1 MQTSHNPIVSN
12 RPRSIPAKAFD
23 WAGYWSRKLKAA
35 LSARN
40 YSKETFRNYDQ
51 ALRSF
56 MEKYPGAPKYWRKES
71 IKSFLQSLQSAGL
84 SPSTVNLYRDG
95 LAFFC
100 NQVIDAPECLDG
112 IPRLKE
118 NQVLP
123 QILDSKRIATVISGI
138 RNPKH
143 KLAMSLVYACGLR
156 VSEVAALEAKN
167 LDFER
172 GVIQIKNG
180 KGGKDR
186 VVMIPGSL
194 ETPIQDYLACYKP
207 NRYLFESAKPGRPLT
222 RRSFQKVFRTSCDK
236 AGIKDVG
243 GIHSLRHSFATHLLE
258 SGTDLRFIQA
268 LLGHSS
274 SKTTERYTHVASH
287 NIRCI
292 ASPMDSLPRVFP
304 PGNVSASL
312 APVRASMN

>member
-1 MQTSHNPIVSN
+1 MRPFPDPTLRTRKNPKSL
-12 RPRSIPAKAFD
+12 SPAE
-23 WAGYWSRKLKAA
+23 WIEYWSRKLRAA

-40 YSKETFRNYDQ
+40 YSKETFKNYDL

-56 MEKYPGAPKYWRKES
+56 MERYPGSPKYWRKKS
-71 IKSFLQSLQSAGL
+71 ILEFLQALRDEGRG
-84 SPSTVNLYRDG
+84 PSTVNLYRDG

-100 NQVIDAPECLDG
+100 NWVIDAPECLHG
-112 IPRLKE
+112 VPRLKE
-118 NQVLP
+118 AQALP
-123 QILDSKRIATVISGI
+123 QILDSNRIATVLSGI

-143 KLAMSLVYACGLR
+143 KLALSLIYACGLR
-156 VSEVAALEAKN
+156 VSEAAALEVKN

-186 VVMIPGSL
+186 VVMIPESM
-194 ETPIQDYLACYKP
+194 ETPIREYLACYKP
-207 NRYLFESAKPGRPLT
+207 TRYLIESAIPGRPLT

-258 SGTDLRFIQA
+258 AGTDLRYIQA

-287 NIRCI
+287 NIRRI
-292 ASPMDSLPRVFP
+292 ASPVDSLQGLFL
-304 PGNVSASL
+304 PGFH
-312 APVRASMN
+312 PKP

>member
-1 MQTSHNPIVSN
+1 MRPIPNPIL
-12 RPRSIPAKAFD
+12 RPRSNPKPSSPAE
-23 WAGYWSRKLKAA
+23 WIEYWSSKLETA

-40 YSKETFRNYDQ
+40 YSKETFKNYDL

-56 MEKYPGAPKYWRKES
+56 MERYPGSPRFWRKNS
-71 IKSFLQSLQSAGL
+71 IMDFLQALRSEGRG
-84 SPSTVNLYRDG
+84 PSTVNLYRDG

-100 NQVIDAPECLDG
+100 NWVIDAPECLHG

-118 NQVLP
+118 DQALP
-123 QILDSKRIATVISGI
+123 QILDSNRIATVLRGI

-143 KLAMSLVYACGLR
+143 KLALSLIYACGLR
-156 VSEVAALEAKN
+156 VSESAALEVKN
-167 LDFER
+167 LDFDR

-186 VVMIPGSL
+186 VVMIPESL
-194 ETPIQDYLACYKP
+194 EAPIREYLACYKP
-207 NRYLFESAKPGRPLT
+207 ARYLFESPIPGRPLC

-258 SGTDLRFIQA
+258 AGTDLRYIQA
-268 LLGHSS
+268 LLGHAS
-274 SKTTERYTHVASH
+274 SKTTERYTHVATH

-292 ASPMDSLPRVFP
+292 ASPVDSLQGLFL
-304 PGNVSASL
+304 SATC
-312 APVRASMN
+312 PKP